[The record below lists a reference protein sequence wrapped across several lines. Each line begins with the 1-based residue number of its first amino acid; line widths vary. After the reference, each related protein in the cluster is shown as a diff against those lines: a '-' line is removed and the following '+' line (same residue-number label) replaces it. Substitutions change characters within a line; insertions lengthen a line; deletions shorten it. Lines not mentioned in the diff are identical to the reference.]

1 MLYPLLRKIGGANM
15 EDMKLTP
22 FEDFLNKNFGEIG
35 TSTREAFEK
44 KVHDAILIYK
54 TGKP

>member
-1 MLYPLLRKIGGANM
+1 MLYPLLRKTGGANM

-35 TSTREAFEK
+35 TSSREAFEK